1 MFDILFLVSHFLLV
15 ITLGYY
21 LITNLQWYN
30 YQIERVVLKHHKYGW
45 HIFFFAI
52 PFFAYHFTKEFFWIY
67 FYFAYLPALF
77 NWQRKLDKPLVVT
90 ARVKRFFMML
100 ITLTILSEVMCI
112 VSNSCAIYPLFMP
125 LFLAVLGNN
134 MMEKNI
140 LAKFKRQATSK
151 LNSLEN
157 LKVITITASFG
168 KTSIKNFVYQI
179 LSTKYKTYMTPRSVN
194 TINGLIKDVNEN
206 INDSIE
212 VYVSEAGARQR
223 GDILEIAKFLNPQY
237 AVVGQIGEQH
247 IEYFKSIE
255 NIKATK
261 LELLQS
267 NRLKKAFLYK
277 DLDVSSDKIEHYPKG
292 LDNIVSNLDGISFDL
307 EINGETENFSAPI
320 LGKFN
325 ANNISVAIQI
335 AIEFGMSVEDIQD
348 AVSKIIPVDHRLQK
362 IQTETK
368 LIIDDSF
375 NGNYE
380 GMSEAIELSSQ
391 YSGRKVIITCGLV
404 ESTDEMNKKL
414 AQKIDDVFDFVVITG
429 ELNKK
434 VLSEN
439 INIKKT
445 VHLSQK
451 ANMQNFIAEHT
462 KEGDLI
468 LFANDAPNFI

>member
-1 MFDILFLVSHFLLV
+1 MFELLILVSHFLLV
-15 ITLGYY
+15 VTLGYY

-30 YQIERVVLKHHKYGW
+30 YQIDRVILKHHKYTW
-45 HIFFFAI
+45 HVFYFVV
-52 PFFAYHFTKEFFWIY
+52 PFFAYHLTKEFFWIY

-90 ARVKRFFMML
+90 ARVKRFFIML
-100 ITLTILSEVMCI
+100 ISLTILGEAMCML
-112 VSNSCAIYPLFMP
+112 SGTCAIYPLFMP
-125 LFLAVLGNN
+125 LFLAVIGNN

-140 LAKFKRQATSK
+140 LAKFRRQATSK
-151 LNSLEN
+151 LQSLDK
-157 LKVITITASFG
+157 LKIITITASFG
-168 KTSIKNFVYQI
+168 KTSIKNFVTQI
-179 LSTKYKTYMTPRSVN
+179 LSKKYKTYMTPRSVN

-206 INDSIE
+206 IDDSIE

-223 GDILEIAKFLNPQY
+223 GDILDIAKFLNPQY
-237 AVVGQIGEQH
+237 VVVGQIGEQH

-267 NRLKKAFLYK
+267 SRLKKAFLYK
-277 DLDVSSDKIEHYPKG
+277 DLDFVYDKCEHYPKG
-292 LDNIVSNLDGISFDL
+292 LSNIVSTLDGISFDL
-307 EINGETENFSAPI
+307 EINNQIENFKAPI

-325 ANNISVAIQI
+325 ANNLAVAIEI
-335 AIEFGMSVEDIQD
+335 ALEFGMTIEDIKD
-348 AVSKIIPVDHRLQK
+348 AILNINPVEHRLQK

-375 NGNYE
+375 NGNYDGMIE
-380 GMSEAIELSSQ
+380 GIELASQ
-391 YSGRKVIITCGLV
+391 YHGRKVIITCGLV

-414 AQKIDDVFDFVVITG
+414 AQKIDEVFDFVVITG

-434 VLSEN
+434 VLTEN

-445 VHLSQK
+445 VHLSNK
-451 ANMQNFIAEHT
+451 ANMQHFIAEHT